1 MPSWLFSWVVR
12 EKIKRIDFNDRT
24 ALVAQVIKTSL
35 PGSASSTRETLK
47 GDL

>member
-24 ALVAQVIKTSL
+24 ALVAQVIK
-35 PGSASSTRETLK
+35 